1 METSPLTRGKP
12 TKDLYKQAC
21 HGNIPAH
28 AGKTCVACSVIACS
42 RKHPRSRGENCVNGK
57 MKVKFLE
64 TSPLTRGKLS
74 AILNTRTIRRNIPAH
89 AGKTG
94 SLVAGCSNVWKH
106 PRSRGENIPCWHAI
120 CRYRETSP
128 LTRGKLA
135 TIVASRGRTQ
145 KHPRSRGE
153 NINILTA
160 FKRNYLQIVKEHL

>member
-1 METSPLTRGKP
+1 MALIVKETSPLTRGKQ
-12 TKDLYKQAC
+12 KYRKRQAKQAR
-21 HGNIPAH
+21 NIPAH
-28 AGKTCVACSVIACS
+28 AGKTHKRSVQTSVS
-42 RKHPRSRGENCVNGK
+42 RKHPRSRGENLCSLFGHCLFK
-57 MKVKFLE
+57 E

-128 LTRGKLA
+128 LTRGKHVPCYAFCRCL
-135 TIVASRGRTQ
+135 R
-145 KHPRSRGE
+145 
-153 NINILTA
+153 NIPAHAGKT
-160 FKRNYLQIVKEHL
+160 K